1 MLNSIRSRYRYISS
15 YQRGDLR
22 YISSYQRGDLRYWN
36 LVFGGG
42 SYICPASVAAD
53 RVQHPG
59 LVTIVTLLFTR
70 ETASANSPVI

>member
-1 MLNSIRSRYRYISS
+1 MFNSIRSRYISS

-42 SYICPASVAAD
+42 SYICPASADTD

-59 LVTIVTLLFTR
+59 LVTIVTLLVTR
-70 ETASANSPVI
+70 ETANSTVI